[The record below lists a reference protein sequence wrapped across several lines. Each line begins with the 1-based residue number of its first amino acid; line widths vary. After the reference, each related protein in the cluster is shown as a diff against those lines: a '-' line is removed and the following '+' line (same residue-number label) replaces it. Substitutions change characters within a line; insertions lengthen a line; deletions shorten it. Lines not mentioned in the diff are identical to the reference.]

1 MSEPHPETF
10 AALHD
15 AVGTAAVLDSAVQL
29 GVLARLAEGAATPAE
44 VARDC
49 ELHERQA
56 HALMVALV
64 SIGVVEHVPPN
75 RFRPAVAGMP
85 AVHRLLEVW
94 RRLPRQL
101 GQNGLPADPFDF
113 ASLDSGAVTRAR
125 AQLARPGE
133 RLLTVTASFAFDA
146 AVAAESYD
154 VILLDNVCQLRTEPE
169 NLRLVARLAPG
180 LRAGGRLAIVDV
192 LPASASSSS
201 SSSSSPTMSLA
212 LYELSLAV
220 RTPGGRLHP
229 AEAYRR
235 WLHLAG
241 LLDVTTTS
249 LGGRLQHVLMTGARP
264 SAL

>member
-1 MSEPHPETF
+1 MSEPHPETY
-10 AALHD
+10 AALND

-85 AVHRLLEVW
+85 AVHRLLDVW

-101 GQNGLPADPFDF
+101 GQNGMPADPFDF
-113 ASLDSGAVTRAR
+113 ASLDSGALSRAR
-125 AQLARPGE
+125 ELLALPGD
-133 RLLTVTASFAFDA
+133 RSLVVTASSEI
-146 AVAAESYD
+146 AVAPESYD
-154 VILLDNVCQLRTEPE
+154 LILVDNVCHLRTEPE

-180 LRAGGRLAIVDV
+180 LRSGGRLAIVDV
-192 LPASASSSS
+192 LPA
-201 SSSSSPTMSLA
+201 SSSPTMSLA

-220 RTPGGRLHP
+220 RTSGGRLYP

-249 LGGRLQHVLMTGARP
+249 LGGRLPHVLIAGARS

>member
-1 MSEPHPETF
+1 MMRLMSEPYPETF

-29 GVLARLAEGAATPAE
+29 GVLARLAEGAATPSE
-44 VARDC
+44 VALAC

-64 SIGVVEHVPPN
+64 SIGVVEHVPPD

-85 AVHRLLEVW
+85 AVHRLLDVW

-125 AQLARPGE
+125 ELLARPGD
-133 RLLTVTASFAFDA
+133 RLLVVSVPT
-146 AVAAESYD
+146 VAAAPDAYD
-154 VILLDNVCQLRTEPE
+154 VIVVDNVCHLQTEPE
-169 NLRLVARLAPG
+169 NLRLVARLAPS

-192 LPASASSSS
+192 LPSASASL
-201 SSSSSPTMSLA
+201 SLA

-220 RTPGGRLHP
+220 RTAGGRLHP
-229 AEAYRR
+229 VDAYRR

-241 LLDVTTTS
+241 LLDVS
-249 LGGRLQHVLMTGARP
+249 VVQLGGRLPHALLTGARP
-264 SAL
+264 SAQ

>member
-1 MSEPHPETF
+1 MMRLMSEPYPETF

-29 GVLARLAEGAATPAE
+29 GVLARLAEGAATPLE

-49 ELHERQA
+49 ELAERQA

-101 GQNGLPADPFDF
+101 GQNLLPADPFDF

-125 AQLARPGE
+125 ELLARPGD
-133 RLLTVTASFAFDA
+133 RLLVFSASSA
-146 AVAAESYD
+146 AAAALPDTYD
-154 VILLDNVCQLRTEPE
+154 LVLVDNVCHLQTEPE
-169 NLRLVARLAPG
+169 NLRLVARLAPA
-180 LRAGGRLAIVDV
+180 LRSGGRLAIIDV
-192 LPASASSSS
+192 LPSAAAPS
-201 SSSSSPTMSLA
+201 MSLA
-212 LYELSLAV
+212 LYELLLAV
-220 RTPGGRLHP
+220 RTSGGRLHP
-229 AEAYRR
+229 MSAYRR

-241 LLDVTTTS
+241 LLDVS
-249 LGGRLQHVLMTGARP
+249 VSPLGGRLPHALIAGARP
-264 SAL
+264 SAQ

>member
-44 VARDC
+44 VALSC
-49 ELHERQA
+49 ELPERQA
-56 HALMVALV
+56 HALVVALV
-64 SIGVVEHVPPN
+64 SIGVVVHVPPD

-85 AVHRLLEVW
+85 AVHRLLDVW

-101 GQNGLPADPFDF
+101 GQNGLPTDPYDF

-125 AQLARPGE
+125 GLLARPGD
-133 RLLTVTASFAFDA
+133 RLLEVSTPS
-146 AVAAESYD
+146 VAAAPDSYD
-154 VILLDNVCQLRTEPE
+154 LILVDNVCHLQTEPE
-169 NLRLVARLAPG
+169 NLRLVARLAPA
-180 LRAGGRLAIVDV
+180 LRLGGRLAIVDV
-192 LPASASSSS
+192 LPSSSS
-201 SSSSSPTMSLA
+201 APPMSLA

-220 RTPGGRLHP
+220 RTAGGRLHP
-229 AEAYRR
+229 VAAYRR

-241 LLDVTTTS
+241 LLDVS
-249 LGGRLQHVLMTGARP
+249 VVPLGGRLPHALLTGARP
-264 SAL
+264 SA